1 MQVSEGG
8 ENMLSEEMREFI
20 QDHEEE
26 ALELLKELAQIPAP
40 SNQEEKRAKFC
51 RDWLERQGAQ
61 GVYMDEAFNVI
72 YPVDIHQAE
81 EIDVYMAHLDVVFPD
96 TEALPLTECDGKIYC
111 PGIGDDTACVVC
123 LLMAAKYIAG
133 KIRNGEWEKEQKG
146 FGEQQKKNGAAGMLL
161 VCNSGEEGLGN
172 LKGVK
177 AICRGYGE
185 RIRNFCTFDS
195 ELDKIVNRAVGSK
208 RYRIRIATEGGHS
221 FGDFGKDNAIEKMAG
236 IIEKLYRV
244 QVPEGGKTTYNV
256 GLISG
261 GTGVNVIAQNAE
273 ILYEFRS
280 DTSEHLQM
288 MEQHFEKTIWEEKD
302 KGLDIEYEVIGLRP
316 CGKGVDAARQERLTV
331 KAMKAVKNV
340 IGKNPEQNCGSTDCN
355 IPLSMGIPSVCVG
368 CYYGHGAHT
377 REEYIEKDSLI
388 LGIQVAFEMIFGE

>member
-1 MQVSEGG
+1 M
-8 ENMLSEEMREFI
+8 
-20 QDHEEE
+20 
-26 ALELLKELAQIPAP
+26 
-40 SNQEEKRAKFC
+40 
-51 RDWLERQGAQ
+51 
-61 GVYMDEAFNVI
+61 
-72 YPVDIHQAE
+72 
-81 EIDVYMAHLDVVFPD
+81 
-96 TEALPLTECDGKIYC
+96 
-111 PGIGDDTACVVC
+111 
-123 LLMAAKYIAG
+123 
-133 KIRNGEWEKEQKG
+133 
-146 FGEQQKKNGAAGMLL
+146 
-161 VCNSGEEGLGN
+161 
-172 LKGVK
+172 
-177 AICRGYGE
+177 
-185 RIRNFCTFDS
+185 
-195 ELDKIVNRAVGSK
+195 
-208 RYRIRIATEGGHS
+208 
-221 FGDFGKDNAIEKMAG
+221 
-236 IIEKLYRV
+236 
-244 QVPEGGKTTYNV
+244 PEGGKTTYNV

-288 MEQHFEKTIWEEKD
+288 MEQYFEKTIREEKD

-316 CGKGVDAARQERLTV
+316 CGKGVDAARQERLTE

>member
-1 MQVSEGG
+1 
-8 ENMLSEEMREFI
+8 MLSAEMNMFI
-20 QDHEEE
+20 QNHEEE
-26 ALELLKELAQIPAP
+26 ALKLLKELAQIPAP
-40 SNQEEKRAKFC
+40 SNQEERRAKFC

-61 GVYMDEAFNVI
+61 GVYVDEALNVI
-72 YPVDIHQAE
+72 YPVNIRGAE

-96 TEALPLTECDGKIYC
+96 TETLPLTEDDGRIYC

-133 KIRNGEWEKEQKG
+133 KIRAGEWEKERARAVG
-146 FGEQQKKNGAAGMLL
+146 ILL

-288 MEQHFEKTIWEEKD
+288 MEQYFEKTIREEKD

-316 CGKGVDAARQERLTV
+316 CGKGVDAARQERLTE